1 MSIFGSNPVS
11 AGSPDEEPSALED
24 GLEELRVEPDREPVE
39 HSQDHREAQPEI
51 EPPAAAPE
59 TDASGWVT
67 LDAPDH
73 SAQAEAVELSVD
85 PEPEAEGAEASQ
97 ALDLP
102 STIDRPEAPAVT
114 GAVPPASDWDPETFS
129 ALLRDMLQDLTSSHD
144 ELMPDVQ
151 PVLDERDAVLSAIDD
166 IQDTAAVEALLFDE
180 RWEFPPHIT
189 WLRHAASEISRLRVA
204 ELQSDES
211 LANLSGL
218 REVHL
223 RGGVG
228 SWTSTL
234 EPSKRSGKRSRG
246 STAIEDASNA
256 RFGTM
261 KLASA
266 AAERGPAP
274 LERLLRGFRRG
285 LQLRQSARW
294 MTRIVWLGII
304 AALGFAWSQGLF
316 PNAEYGAGAAALLWI
331 GQEFFLN
338 PRLDRRHL
346 ERLQTRTREAIGD
359 FYSARLIAL
368 LEMGVIRSQLGRMDE
383 S

>member
-1 MSIFGSNPVS
+1 M
-11 AGSPDEEPSALED
+11 
-24 GLEELRVEPDREPVE
+24 
-39 HSQDHREAQPEI
+39 
-51 EPPAAAPE
+51 
-59 TDASGWVT
+59 
-67 LDAPDH
+67 
-73 SAQAEAVELSVD
+73 D
-85 PEPEAEGAEASQ
+85 PEPEAERPWDVEPERPALLAADTEGAEGAQ

-102 STIDRPEAPAVT
+102 STIDRPEAAAMT

-151 PVLDERDAVLSAIDD
+151 PVLDERDAVLSAIDG

-189 WLRHAASEISRLRVA
+189 WLRHAASEISRLRLA

-246 STAIEDASNA
+246 STEIEGANNA

-266 AAERGPAP
+266 AADRGPAP
-274 LERLLRGFRRG
+274 LERLLGGFRRG
-285 LQLRQSARW
+285 LQLRQAARW
-294 MTRIVWLGII
+294 LTRIVWLGIV

-316 PNAEYGAGAAALLWI
+316 PNAEYGAGAAALLWVA
-331 GQEFFLN
+331 QELFLN